1 MAYFQDSA
9 KLQDILQNF
18 FKLLS
23 EDPNIGPKLK
33 SSNLIVKFNYTDPD
47 LSLTID
53 CTQTPIQVL
62 ANDTTLKPE
71 VEMTMKADTA
81 HKFWFGKVNLVIAL
95 TRREITAKGSI
106 PKVLKLLPVIK
117 PAYALYPKFI
127 QEKDASLML

>member
-1 MAYFQDSA
+1 MAYFSSSE

-18 FKLLS
+18 FKLLAN
-23 EDPNIGPKLK
+23 DANIGPKLK
-33 SSNLIVKFNYTDPD
+33 TSNLIVKFNYTEPA

-53 CTQTPIQVL
+53 CTQEPIQIL

-117 PAYALYPKFI
+117 PAYALYPKYI
-127 QEKDASLML
+127 QEKDASLTL

>member
-1 MAYFQDSA
+1 MAYFSSSE

-18 FKLLS
+18 FKLLAN
-23 EDPNIGPKLK
+23 DANIGPKLK
-33 SSNLIVKFNYTDPD
+33 TSNLIVKFNYTEPA

-53 CTQTPIQVL
+53 CTQEPIQIL

-117 PAYALYPKFI
+117 PAYALYPQYI
-127 QEKDASLML
+127 QEKDASLTL